1 MGDLRYRLSLTI
13 LNIFFPPL
21 ALLIVCGP
29 DMTFAVN
36 CLLYIFAIIP
46 SHIHGLYVSCVYFH
60 RRRKV
65 RKGRYPGSQTKALIY
80 SPHVLNGGAKQSL
93 VDSLYWA
100 EKEKS
105 PRS

>member
-1 MGDLRYRLSLTI
+1 MPNSIQSNL
-13 LNIFFPPL
+13 
-21 ALLIVCGP
+21 
-29 DMTFAVN
+29 
-36 CLLYIFAIIP
+36 
-46 SHIHGLYVSCVYFH
+46 HGTYPQ
-60 RRRKV
+60 V

>member
-65 RKGRYPGSQTKALIY
+65 SCIRSLSLSLSLSTSMGVEYLPTKNNAT
-80 SPHVLNGGAKQSL
+80 
-93 VDSLYWA
+93 
-100 EKEKS
+100 
-105 PRS
+105 